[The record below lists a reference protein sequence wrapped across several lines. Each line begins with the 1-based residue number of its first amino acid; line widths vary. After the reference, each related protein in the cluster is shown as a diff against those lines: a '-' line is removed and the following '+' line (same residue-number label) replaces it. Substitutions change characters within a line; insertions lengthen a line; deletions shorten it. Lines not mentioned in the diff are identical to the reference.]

1 MELIEK
7 VKNLISLMNEN
18 GLAEIEV
25 EEEATK
31 IRLKRNSLDS
41 IQTSIQLPDVKSSLP
56 EGATKYITS
65 SNETSNI
72 ESNVC
77 EIVAPMV
84 GTFYTS
90 APAADPYVAVG
101 DVVGEESVVCIIE
114 AMKIMNEVKAEVKGK
129 IVEILVDNGTA
140 VEYGQPLF
148 SVDTSGE

>member
-25 EEEATK
+25 EEDATK
-31 IRLKRNSLDS
+31 IRLKRSSLDS

-65 SNETSNI
+65 ND
-72 ESNVC
+72 ESNVS

-129 IVEILVDNGTA
+129 IVEILVENGTA

-148 SVDTSGE
+148 SVDTSGDGNG

>member
-7 VKNLISLMNEN
+7 VKNLILLMNEN

-31 IRLKRNSLDS
+31 IRLKRNSQDS

-65 SNETSNI
+65 SNES
-72 ESNVC
+72 SVS

-90 APAADPYVAVG
+90 APAADPYVAIG
-101 DVVGEESVVCIIE
+101 DGVGEEIVVCIIE

>member
-31 IRLKRNSLDS
+31 IRLKRNSQDS

-65 SNETSNI
+65 SNES
-72 ESNVC
+72 SVS

-101 DVVGEESVVCIIE
+101 DGVGEETVVCIIE

>member
-31 IRLKRNSLDS
+31 IRLKRNSLDA

-56 EGATKYITS
+56 EGATEYITS
-65 SNETSNI
+65 NDESNI
-72 ESNVC
+72 S

-90 APAADPYVAVG
+90 APSADPYVAVG
-101 DVVGEESVVCIIE
+101 DGVGEETVVCIIE
-114 AMKIMNEVKAEVKGK
+114 AMKIMNEVKAEIKGK

-148 SVDTSGE
+148 SVDTSGEGSG

>member
-7 VKNLISLMNEN
+7 VKKLISLMNEN

-25 EEEATK
+25 EEDATK

-65 SNETSNI
+65 DNES
-72 ESNVC
+72 SVS

-101 DVVGEESVVCIIE
+101 DGVGEETVVCIIE

-129 IVEILVDNGTA
+129 IVEILVENGTA

-148 SVDTSGE
+148 SVDTSGD

>member
-7 VKNLISLMNEN
+7 VKNLILLMNEN

-31 IRLKRNSLDS
+31 IRLKRNSQDS

-65 SNETSNI
+65 SNES
-72 ESNVC
+72 SVS

-101 DVVGEESVVCIIE
+101 DGVGEETVVCIIE

>member
-7 VKNLISLMNEN
+7 VKNLILLMNEN

-31 IRLKRNSLDS
+31 IRLKRNSQDS

-65 SNETSNI
+65 SD
-72 ESNVC
+72 ESSIS

-101 DVVGEESVVCIIE
+101 DGVGEETVVCIIE

>member
-31 IRLKRNSLDS
+31 IRLKRNSQDS

-65 SNETSNI
+65 SD
-72 ESNVC
+72 ESSVS

-101 DVVGEESVVCIIE
+101 DGVGEETVVCIIE

>member
-18 GLAEIEV
+18 GLAEMEV
-25 EEEATK
+25 EEDATK

-56 EGATKYITS
+56 EGATKYITP
-65 SNETSNI
+65 SN
-72 ESNVC
+72 ESNVS

-101 DVVGEESVVCIIE
+101 DGVGEETVVCIIE

-129 IVEILVDNGTA
+129 IVEILVENGTA

-148 SVDTSGE
+148 SVDTSGDGGG

>member
-7 VKNLISLMNEN
+7 VKNLISLMNDN
-18 GLAEIEV
+18 DLAEIEV

-65 SNETSNI
+65 DN
-72 ESNVC
+72 ESNVS
-77 EIVAPMV
+77 EIVAPKF

-148 SVDTSGE
+148 SVDTSEE

>member
-7 VKNLISLMNEN
+7 VKKLISLMNEN

-25 EEEATK
+25 EEDATK

-65 SNETSNI
+65 DNES
-72 ESNVC
+72 SVS

-101 DVVGEESVVCIIE
+101 DGVGEETVVCIIE

-148 SVDTSGE
+148 SVDTSGD

>member
-7 VKNLISLMNEN
+7 VKNLISLMNDN
-18 GLAEIEV
+18 DLAEIEV

-31 IRLKRNSLDS
+31 IRLKRNNLDA
-41 IQTSIQLPDVKSSLP
+41 IQTSIQPPDVKSTLP

-65 SNETSNI
+65 NSESNI
-72 ESNVC
+72 S

-129 IVEILVDNGTA
+129 IVETLVDNGTA

-148 SVDTSGE
+148 SVDTAGE